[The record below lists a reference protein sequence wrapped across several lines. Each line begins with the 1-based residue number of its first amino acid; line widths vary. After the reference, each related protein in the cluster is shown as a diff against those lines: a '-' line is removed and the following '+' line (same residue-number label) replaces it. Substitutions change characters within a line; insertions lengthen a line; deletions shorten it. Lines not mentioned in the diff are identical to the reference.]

1 MPKPKTNIKKR
12 LRVTMANTRSRLRV
26 ARIRVRT
33 ALNRG
38 TFANIFMLCFIIL
51 TSIGAG
57 MIFFPAGWIVAGV
70 SCGVFG
76 FLLGAE

>member
-1 MPKPKTNIKKR
+1 MPKTKPSINKR
-12 LRVTMANTRSRLRV
+12 LRLIAAAAGLRFRV
-26 ARIRVRT
+26 ARMRLRM

-38 TFANIFMLCFIIL
+38 TFANVFMLCFIIL

-57 MIFFPAGWIVAGV
+57 MIYLPAGWIVAGV

>member
-1 MPKPKTNIKKR
+1 MR
-12 LRVTMANTRSRLRV
+12 LRL
-26 ARIRVRT
+26 

-38 TFANIFMLCFIIL
+38 TFANVFMLCFIML

-57 MIFFPAGWIVAGV
+57 MIYLPAGLIVAGV

-76 FLLGAE
+76 FLLGSE